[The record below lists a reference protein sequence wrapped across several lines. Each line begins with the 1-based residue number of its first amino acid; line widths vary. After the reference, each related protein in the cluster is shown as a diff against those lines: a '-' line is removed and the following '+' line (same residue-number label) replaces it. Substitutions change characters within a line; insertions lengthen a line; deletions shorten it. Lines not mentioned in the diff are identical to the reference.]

1 MDGFGSNSG
10 VIVIGATNRPET
22 LDQALMRPGRFD
34 RHVLVDRPDVQGR
47 EDILKVH
54 VKNVK
59 LDPSVDLKKIAAI
72 SPGFGGA
79 DLANL
84 VNEAALLAA
93 RKEKNS
99 VGMIE
104 FNEAVERVTAGLE
117 KKNRVMTPEE
127 KQRVAYHEAGHALV
141 AFSLPNTDPV
151 HKVSIIPR
159 GIAALGYTMQ
169 RPDND
174 RYLMTQSEL
183 ESQLQI
189 LLAGTIAEEL
199 IYEDISSGAQNDLE
213 RVTDISRAMVMQFG
227 MSQLGKLNF
236 KETRTSPFLSGA
248 VSEDFGRMYSEKTAQ
263 EIDDEVRRI
272 VADAVERVRRILNA
286 RKPSLIA
293 LTNRL
298 IEIESVDSTE
308 LKRIIDE
315 SSPGPWVVPGTENAT
330 PRRGMSAVLP
340 PLKTVADDAAAN

>member
-1 MDGFGSNSG
+1 M
-10 VIVIGATNRPET
+10 V
-22 LDQALMRPGRFD
+22 
-34 RHVLVDRPDVQGR
+34 
-47 EDILKVH
+47 
-54 VKNVK
+54 
-59 LDPSVDLKKIAAI
+59 
-72 SPGFGGA
+72 
-79 DLANL
+79 
-84 VNEAALLAA
+84 
-93 RKEKNS
+93 
-99 VGMIE
+99 E

-117 KKNRVMTPEE
+117 KKKRVMSAEE

-159 GIAALGYTMQ
+159 GLAALGYTMQ
-169 RPDND
+169 RPDSD

-227 MSQLGKLNF
+227 MSRLGKLNF

-248 VSEDFGRMYSEKTAQ
+248 VTEDHGRTYSEKTAQ

-272 VADAVERVRRILNA
+272 VAQAVERVRRILQA

-298 IEIESVDSTE
+298 MEIESVDAVE

-315 SSPGPWVVPGTENAT
+315 SSPGPWVVPGTEGAA
-330 PRRGMSAVLP
+330 PKRSAVVP
-340 PLKTVADDAAAN
+340 PQLKTIGDDAAAN

>member
-1 MDGFGSNSG
+1 
-10 VIVIGATNRPET
+10 
-22 LDQALMRPGRFD
+22 
-34 RHVLVDRPDVQGR
+34 
-47 EDILKVH
+47 
-54 VKNVK
+54 
-59 LDPSVDLKKIAAI
+59 
-72 SPGFGGA
+72 
-79 DLANL
+79 
-84 VNEAALLAA
+84 
-93 RKEKNS
+93 
-99 VGMIE
+99 MIE